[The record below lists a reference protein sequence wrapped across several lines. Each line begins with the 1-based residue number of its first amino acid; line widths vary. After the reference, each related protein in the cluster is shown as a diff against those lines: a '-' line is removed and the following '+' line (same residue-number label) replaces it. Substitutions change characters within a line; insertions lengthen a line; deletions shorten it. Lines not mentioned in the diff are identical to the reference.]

1 MPHAPLNARAWF
13 AVLAMAGACV
23 LGGCGSSTPP
33 DDPATGAI
41 VRDGAARFTV
51 LTPTLIRLEYAD
63 DERFEDGATQTVMS
77 PELPVPAFRT
87 PSQNGARTI
96 ETHALTLHYPR
107 RSGAFGDKNLRND
120 MPVGHRSHNATPHN
134 ENRKT

>member
-63 DERFEDGATQTVMS
+63 DERFEDGATQTVLS
-77 PELPVPAFRT
+77 RELPVPAFRT
-87 PSQNGARTI
+87 HVEDGERII
-96 ETHALTLHYPR
+96 ETDALTLHYR
-107 RSGAFGDKNLRND
+107 DRKSTRLNS
-120 MPVGHRSHNATPHN
+120 SH
-134 ENRKT
+134 

>member
-41 VRDGAARFTV
+41 IRDGAARFTV

-63 DERFEDGATQTVMS
+63 DERFEDGATQTVLS
-77 PELPVPAFRT
+77 RELRSEEHTSELQSLMRT
-87 PSQNGARTI
+87 SYAVFC
-96 ETHALTLHYPR
+96 L
-107 RSGAFGDKNLRND
+107 KK
-120 MPVGHRSHNATPHN
+120 
-134 ENRKT
+134 KTNT

>member
-63 DERFEDGATQTVMS
+63 DERFEDGATQTVLS
-77 PELPVPAFRT
+77 RELPVPAFRT
-87 PSQNGARTI
+87 HVEDGERII
-96 ETHALTLHYPR
+96 ETDALTLHYR
-107 RSGAFGDKNLRND
+107 RGSGALGDHNLQIGRA
-120 MPVGHRSHNATPHN
+120 H
-134 ENRKT
+134 

>member
-1 MPHAPLNARAWF
+1 MIRRPPGSTLTDTLFPYTTLCRSRHVRRPAVLGGATMPHAPLNARAWF

-51 LTPTLIRLEYAD
+51 LTPPLIRLEYAD
-63 DERFEDGATQTVMS
+63 DERLEDGATQTVLS
-77 PELPVPAFRT
+77 RELPVTVRT
-87 PSQNGARTI
+87 
-96 ETHALTLHYPR
+96 
-107 RSGAFGDKNLRND
+107 RSR
-120 MPVGHRSHNATPHN
+120 
-134 ENRKT
+134 

>member
-1 MPHAPLNARAWF
+1 
-13 AVLAMAGACV
+13 MAGACV

-63 DERFEDGATQTVMS
+63 DERFEDGATQTVLS
-77 PELPVPAFRT
+77 RELPVPAFRT
-87 PSQNGARTI
+87 HVEDGERII
-96 ETHALTLHYPR
+96 ETDALTLHSR
-107 RSGAFGDKNLRND
+107 RGSGAFGDNNLRIELTEIR
-120 MPVGHRSHNATPHN
+120 MAARRERGCTEV
-134 ENRKT
+134 